1 MKSYIKLP
9 ILKSLPDSSIKK
21 RQLFDDVWLNY
32 IFFIVLKYYKE
43 INNNDVIALIN
54 NELEKQN
61 SPIEKVLKEHIYNWY
76 KRIKR
81 TDKIDIWGI
90 ILNLEPSSECFE
102 GFYDLKFQHSD
113 WKKYFVF
120 EAKNLGEIKST
131 KHSTMINEYVYSNH
145 KDDGGM
151 HRFMTKKYACEI
163 DFGGMLGFV
172 VGKTNED
179 IIKDLST
186 KIQSVYCENING
198 ILIDEKIK
206 LNSIAENKNTF
217 TTFHSRN
224 GEKFSLYHIL
234 LDFTKDLT

>member
-9 ILKSLPDSSIKK
+9 PLKPLSDSSIAKQ
-21 RQLFDDVWLNY
+21 QLSDDVWQNY

-43 INNNDVIALIN
+43 INNNEVVNLIQD
-54 NELEKQN
+54 ELLKQN
-61 SPIEKVLKEHIYNWY
+61 SQIEKILKEHIYKWY

-90 ILNLEPSSECFE
+90 ILNLEPSSENFE

-113 WKKYFVF
+113 WNKYFVF
-120 EAKNLGEIKST
+120 EAKNIGEIKST
-131 KHSTMINEYVYSNH
+131 KHSTMLNEYVYSNH

-163 DFGGMLGFV
+163 NFGGMLGFI
-172 VGKTNED
+172 VGRINGD
-179 IIKDLST
+179 IIKDLTT
-186 KIQSVYCENING
+186 KIQTVYSENMNG
-198 ILIDEKIK
+198 KLIDKKIK

-224 GEKFSLYHIL
+224 GKNFSLYHIL
-234 LDFTKDLT
+234 MDFNKE